1 MTDSSQNDAKTDI
14 ARLSPDKLVRRF
26 RHSGIVACLLLAL
39 GLHVVVLGGT
49 SVDYIHGLVDPA
61 WKTQH
66 DAEVEKARKAKAAA
80 NAPTTKTGDDP
91 AGRQDDRRQGQARH
105 EDQTRHRAE
114 RAASARR
121 AHHHAQAGRDSQR
134 PRRRNRHRRHGHEQV
149 RTSLSASSALKSP
162 LEGPH

>member
-49 SVDYIHGLVDPA
+49 SVNYIHGLVDPA

-80 NAPTTKTGDDP
+80 NAPTTKPATTQP
-91 AGRQDDRRQGQARH
+91 AGKTTDGKAKPDTKTKPATAPNGRRLPAELTTMPKPGEIPNAPGGGIGIDDM
-105 EDQTRHRAE
+105 DT
-114 RAASARR
+114 
-121 AHHHAQAGRDSQR
+121 
-134 PRRRNRHRRHGHEQV
+134 N
-149 RTSLSASSALKSP
+149 K
-162 LEGPH
+162 